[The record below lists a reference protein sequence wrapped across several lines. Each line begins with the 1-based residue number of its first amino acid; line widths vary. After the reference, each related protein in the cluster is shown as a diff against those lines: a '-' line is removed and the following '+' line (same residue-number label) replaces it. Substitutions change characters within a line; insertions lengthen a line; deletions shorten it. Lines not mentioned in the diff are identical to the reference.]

1 MTKVSLQEKAWNIEN
16 GEDRSFLC
24 QSVCLMRKVKKRF
37 PQRVTLQEP
46 LLLFVKSICQKTNLN
61 RNQLSAVWSN
71 WKTALCVWQK
81 AAMDFTPS
89 PCPAR

>member
-46 LLLFVKSICQKTNLN
+46 LLLFVESMC
-61 RNQLSAVWSN
+61 
-71 WKTALCVWQK
+71 
-81 AAMDFTPS
+81 
-89 PCPAR
+89 